1 MGDKKNLG
9 LGVMIGMLAGNKDS
23 AEAFNEAMGKK
34 IKALSLGV
42 DDALHFVFEDDTK
55 IMLFD
60 DGQSCCEVRYMRTDD
75 DLAQFIGSELLDAEI
90 ADGPEIT
97 DDNPYDQTHETQFL
111 NVKTSLG
118 VFTMTSHNEHNGYYA
133 GFLIRAAEEE

>member
-1 MGDKKNLG
+1 MGDKNLG

-23 AEAFNEAMGKK
+23 VEAFTGAMGKK
-34 IKALSLGV
+34 IKALSLGD

-55 IMLFD
+55 IKLFD

-75 DLAQFIGSELLDAEI
+75 DLIQFIGSELLDAEI

-97 DDNPYDQTHETQFL
+97 DDETHETQFL

-118 VFTMTSHNEHNGYYA
+118 IFTMTSHNEHNGYYA